1 MRKDKAHVLAISA
14 VTDEAQFW
22 NGLKKAHG
30 RLPAGALWKLAIAS
44 QDGTRAV
51 NVIAHDSVDGV
62 REFFETHAGAH
73 ATTEYFEA
81 DAANAVGLA
90 R

>member
-1 MRKDKAHVLAISA
+1 MRKEQAHVLAISA
-14 VTDEAQFW
+14 VTDESKFW

-30 RLPAGALWKLAIAS
+30 RLPAGAVWKLAIAS
-44 QDGTRAV
+44 RDGTRAV
-51 NVIAHDSVDGV
+51 NVIAHGSADAV
-62 REFFETHAGAH
+62 REFFEAHAGAH

>member
-1 MRKDKAHVLAISA
+1 MKKAQTHVLAISA
-14 VTDEAQFW
+14 ISDEGKFW
-22 NGLKKAHG
+22 TGLKKAHG
-30 RLPAGALWKLAIAS
+30 RLPAGAVWKLAVAS
-44 QDGTRAV
+44 RDGTRAV
-51 NVIAHDSVDGV
+51 NVIAHDSLDGV
-62 REFFETHAGAH
+62 RDFFETHAGPY

>member
-1 MRKDKAHVLAISA
+1 MRKEKTHVLAISA
-14 VTDEAQFW
+14 ITDEGKFW

-30 RLPAGALWKLAIAS
+30 RLPAGAVWKLAIAS
-44 QDGTRAV
+44 TDGARAV
-51 NVIAHDSVDGV
+51 NVIAHDSVDAV
-62 REFFETHAGAH
+62 RDFFETHAGAH

-81 DAANAVGLA
+81 DAANAVGLP

>member
-1 MRKDKAHVLAISA
+1 MRKEQTHVLAISA
-14 VTDEAQFW
+14 VTDESGFW
-22 NGLKKAHG
+22 NGLKQAHG
-30 RLPAGALWKLAIAS
+30 RLPAGAVWKLAVAS
-44 QDGTRAV
+44 KDGTKAV
-51 NVIAHDSVDGV
+51 NVIAHDSADGV